1 MIEFDK
7 KEGTSIPAES
17 TEKPLPTKEDVQRFF
32 EMSFKKDVDDYLIYK
47 KNQFRSPNVEII
59 KDFISKLESFVKNEV
74 KDEKQNFVDLVF
86 KNIEINIKMLEKTDI
101 LPDDK
106 KMRAFLFSFLISKF
120 FS

>member
-7 KEGTSIPAES
+7 KEGTSIPPES

-32 EMSFKKDVDDYLIYK
+32 DAHFKKDVDDYLIYK
-47 KNQFRSPNVEII
+47 KNQFKSPNVEII
-59 KDFISKLESFVKNEV
+59 KDFNSKLESFIKSES
-74 KDEKQNFVDLVF
+74 KDDKQNFINLIF
-86 KNIEINIKMLEKTDI
+86 KNIAINIKMLEETST

-106 KMRAFLFSFLISKF
+106 KVRAFLFSFLVSKF